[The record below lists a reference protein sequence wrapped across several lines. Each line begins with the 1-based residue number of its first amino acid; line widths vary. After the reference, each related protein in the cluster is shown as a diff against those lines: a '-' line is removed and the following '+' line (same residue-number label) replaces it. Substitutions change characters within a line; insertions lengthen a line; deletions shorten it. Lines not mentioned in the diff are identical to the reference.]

1 MRALGLWMCTALIV
15 GNVVGV
21 GVFFMPAALAPF
33 GLNALTGWLVTIVGC
48 TFLAISFAGL
58 ARAFPTDDG
67 PYDYMKRAFGDGVPF
82 AVMWCYWASVW
93 VSNATIAVGV
103 VGYLTVLIPA
113 LNAHPWVPPFAAL
126 ALLWFFVLVNLFG
139 VRTVGWAQ
147 VITTVLKL
155 MPLVAVI
162 CLAVWVLMTHP
173 SAYTE
178 HVPPNPPSL
187 SEVSSVSTLALFAM
201 LGIECAM
208 IPACR
213 IRDPQ
218 RTIPRATI
226 LGTLLTGVIFICV
239 SIVPMLLIPQKVL
252 AASDAPFADLFSR
265 AFGAHFGEV
274 IAAFVVISGLGALNG
289 WTLMIGEV
297 TQGIARHGHFPASL
311 ARENANG
318 APTLALIVSGA
329 IASLL
334 VLANY
339 SQSITG
345 LFVFLSVVTTA
356 ATLPLYFGCSIAIV
370 VLDRRGS
377 ITWPGRQAVVWTVAA
392 VLGAVYCV
400 WVTIAI
406 GLKPLLWTLVLGGSC
421 VPIYWG
427 SAYFRR
433 RMPAVAS

>member
-1 MRALGLWMCTALIV
+1 MCTALIV

-21 GVFFMPAALAPF
+21 GIFFMPAALAPF

-48 TFLAISFAGL
+48 TFLAISFSGL
-58 ARAFPTDDG
+58 SRAFPGDDG

-103 VGYLTVLIPA
+103 VGYLAVLVPG
-113 LNAHPWVPPFAAL
+113 LNAYPWLPPVAAL
-126 ALLWFFVLVNLFG
+126 SLLWFFVLVNLFG

-147 VITTVLKL
+147 MITTVLKL

-162 CLAVWVLMTHP
+162 GLGVWVLMTHP

-178 HVPPNPPSL
+178 HIPPNPPSWG
-187 SEVSSVSTLALFAM
+187 EVSSVSTLALFAM

-213 IRDPQ
+213 IRDPEK
-218 RTIPRATI
+218 TIPRATI

-239 SIVPMLLIPQKVL
+239 SIVPVLLIPQNVL
-252 AASDAPFADLFSR
+252 AASGAPFADLFSR
-265 AFGAHFGEV
+265 AFGAHFGEA
-274 IAAFVVISGLGALNG
+274 IALFVVISGLGCLNG

-297 TQGIARHGHFPASL
+297 TQGIARHGHFPPAL
-311 ARENANG
+311 ARENSKG
-318 APTLALIVSGA
+318 APTLALAVSGV
-329 IASLL
+329 IASVL

-345 LFVFLSVVTTA
+345 LFTFLSVVTTA
-356 ATLPLYFGCSIAIV
+356 ATLPLYFACSIAIV
-370 VLDRRGS
+370 VLDRRGE
-377 ITWPGRQAVVWTVAA
+377 IVWPGRKAGVWVVAA
-392 VLGAVYCV
+392 ILGGVYCA
-400 WVTIAI
+400 WVSIAI
-406 GLKPLLWTLVLGGSC
+406 GLKPLLWTLALGGSC
-421 VPIYWG
+421 LPFYLG
-427 SAYFRR
+427 SRYFRGR
-433 RMPAVAS
+433 VAAGVT